1 MKNFPSL
8 EGVQLAVSRLSNVI
22 RLTPWEFNK
31 RLSLLKNAS
40 VFFKREDLQQIRSF
54 KIRGAYNKISSLS
67 KKKRALGIICASAG
81 NHAQGFAFSCNK
93 MQIEGVVYMPAT
105 TPQQKVSQVKM
116 FGGKYISVILI
127 GDTYDTCQKYALK
140 TAKKEGK
147 TFIHAFDDT
156 EVIEGQAT
164 IALEILEQS
173 SKPLDYIFVPV
184 GGGGLISGIITVMSI
199 LSPETKIIGVEP
211 QGAPSMYQSIISD
224 KRVVLK
230 KIDNFVDGAAVR
242 EIGKIP
248 FKICKT
254 QLDEIITVDEG
265 KICQTIL
272 DLYNKEGIV
281 AEPAGALAVAGL
293 EEIDKDF
300 ESKRIAI
307 LLCGGNNDIL
317 RMPEISERALLYA
330 SLKHYFMIDF
340 PQRAGALKEFVT
352 EILGPNDD
360 ITHFEFSKK
369 SYRTNAPA
377 VVGIKLKKAEDFP
390 LLVERMKIHNFK
402 FDYLND
408 KQNLFQFL
416 I

>member
-1 MKNFPSL
+1 MKNFPSI
-8 EGVQLAVSRLSNVI
+8 EGVQLAVSRLSKVI
-22 RLTPWEFNK
+22 RKTPWEFNK
-31 RLSLLKNAS
+31 RLSSLKNAS

-67 KKKRALGIICASAG
+67 EEKRGVGIICASAG

-116 FGGKYISVILI
+116 FGGKYIRVVLI
-127 GDTYDTCQKYALK
+127 GDTYDACQKYALK
-140 TAKKEGK
+140 IAKKEGK

-173 SKPLDYIFVPV
+173 SKSLDYIFVPV

-211 QGAPSMYQSIISD
+211 QGAPSMHQSIISG

-293 EEIDKDF
+293 EKIDKDF
-300 ESKRIAI
+300 EGKRIAI

-377 VVGIKLKKAEDFP
+377 VVGIKLKKAEDFT

-402 FDYLND
+402 FDYLNE